1 MKKSYE
7 SPELEIERF
16 VFADILTLSGETDTG
31 IGEGDGGEDLW
42 DCSAASN
49 DKALMKA
56 PVEQVSCSAG
66 ALS

>member
-31 IGEGDGGEDLW
+31 SGEGDGGEDLW
-42 DCSAASN
+42 D
-49 DKALMKA
+49 
-56 PVEQVSCSAG
+56 
-66 ALS
+66 